1 MTQDEL
7 DARVGALQE
16 QVHAHVETIHAQMDR
31 VFELYC
37 IEHNLEKSK
46 VMRAYSI
53 RVIGWDPET
62 KTAVVPPECP
72 LGQEN

>member
-7 DARVGALQE
+7 DARIAALQE
-16 QVHAHVETIHAQMDR
+16 QLDAHVEQIHAQMNM
-31 VFELYC
+31 VFETYC
-37 IEHNLEKSK
+37 LEHSLDKVK

-62 KTAVVPPECP
+62 KTAVVPPPCP